1 MEDKKGKKAP
11 RNIDAE
17 RSALGAT
24 MLDKDALRDVLD
36 TIKEADFYS
45 ANHQAIYR
53 AIKSLYIANKEVD
66 FVTVSDELKKQGKLE
81 LVGGMKAVEE
91 LTDATPSIYNA
102 VEYAKIVAEKAMLRR
117 LISAG
122 DAIAQKGYREDEEPL
137 SILEF
142 AEKEVFSIAKEKQS
156 GEVAEIGEILVQ
168 NLSEIE
174 ERAKNKGMAVGLP
187 SGLSDLDKKLSGFK
201 KSDRVV
207 VAARPAMGKTAFC
220 LNIAHNAATKHDA
233 SVLIFSL
240 EMAKEQL
247 SQRLL
252 SMEARI
258 ESHRMSSGDIS
269 SKEDWQRLTAAVSNL
284 SKGRIM
290 IDDTP
295 GLNMMEIKNKCRRI
309 KAEKGLDMVI
319 LDYLQ
324 LMESDG
330 RTDNRQ
336 QEISN
341 MSRSMKLLA
350 REMDCPV
357 IVLSQLSRSPDK
369 RENHRPV
376 LSDLR
381 ESGAIEQDA
390 DIVIFLY
397 RDEVYHPE
405 TERPNVCEIIIA
417 KHRNGPIGTVE
428 VNWQGKYTRFTDLH
442 NG

>member
-1 MEDKKGKKAP
+1 MEKVNGKIP
-11 RNIDAE
+11 PHNTEAE
-17 RSALGAT
+17 KSALGAA
-24 MLDKDALRDVLD
+24 MLHKDALRDVLD
-36 TIKEADFYS
+36 LVKEEDFYHKR
-45 ANHQAIYR
+45 HQNIFAAIR
-53 AIKSLYIANKEVD
+53 KLYMENKEID
-66 FVTVSDELKKQGKLE
+66 TLTVSEQLKKENKLE
-81 LVGGMKAVEE
+81 IIGGIAAVTE

-102 VEYAKIVAEKAMLRR
+102 GEYAKIVVEKSMLRR
-117 LISAG
+117 LIYTADKISEKSYG
-122 DAIAQKGYREDEEPL
+122 QREEPL
-137 SILEF
+137 AILDF
-142 AEKEVFSIAKEKQS
+142 AEKEVFNIAKEKQNS
-156 GEVAEIGEILVQ
+156 EVAELSEILVT
-168 NLSEIE
+168 NLREIE
-174 ERAKNKGMAVGLP
+174 ERAKNKGNVVGLP
-187 SGLSDLDKKLSGFK
+187 SGLIDLDKKLTGFK
-201 KSDRVV
+201 RSDMIVL
-207 VAARPAMGKTAFC
+207 AARPAMGKTAFC
-220 LNIAHNAATKHDA
+220 LNIAHNAAIKNDA
-233 SVLIFSL
+233 TVLIFSL
-240 EMAKEQL
+240 EMSKEQL
-247 SQRLL
+247 SQRIL
-252 SMEARI
+252 SMESRI
-258 ESHRMSSGDIS
+258 ESQKMSSGDVTGAD
-269 SKEDWQRLTAAVSNL
+269 DWNALTAAVTNL
-284 SKGRIM
+284 SKGKIL

-330 RTDNRQ
+330 KTDNRQ

-341 MSRSMKLLA
+341 LSRSMKLLA

-397 RDEVYHPE
+397 RDEVYNPD

-428 VNWQGKYTRFTDLH
+428 VGWQSRFTRFTNLH
-442 NG
+442 T